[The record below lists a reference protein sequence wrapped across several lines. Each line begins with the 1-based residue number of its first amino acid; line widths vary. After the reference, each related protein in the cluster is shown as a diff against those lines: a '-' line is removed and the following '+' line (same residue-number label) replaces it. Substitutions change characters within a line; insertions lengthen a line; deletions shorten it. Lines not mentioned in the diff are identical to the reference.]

1 LRPSS
6 KRWDC
11 CESNMSLKADS
22 NTVQLLDYFYEA
34 PSPLGS
40 KPFPYNERTIR
51 TLLERLRPWDFT
63 KAEILMILNLRPTKP
78 ENLNTIVEEMEGR
91 FPGEDLQFEIVGVI
105 AEVLGK
111 PDGDAERQAMSENA
125 KEARKELLD
134 KQDDNMEVD
143 G

>member
-1 LRPSS
+1 
-6 KRWDC
+6 
-11 CESNMSLKADS
+11 MSLKADS
-22 NTVQLLDYFYEA
+22 TTVQLLDYFHEA

-111 PDGDAERQAMSENA
+111 PDGEAERQAMSENA

-134 KQDDNMEVD
+134 KQDENMEAD

>member
-1 LRPSS
+1 
-6 KRWDC
+6 
-11 CESNMSLKADS
+11 M
-22 NTVQLLDYFYEA
+22 
-34 PSPLGS
+34 
-40 KPFPYNERTIR
+40 
-51 TLLERLRPWDFT
+51 
-63 KAEILMILNLRPTKP
+63 
-78 ENLNTIVEEMEGR
+78 
-91 FPGEDLQFEIVGVI
+91 GVI

>member
-1 LRPSS
+1 
-6 KRWDC
+6 
-11 CESNMSLKADS
+11 MSLKADS
-22 NTVQLLDYFYEA
+22 TTVQLLDYFHEA

-91 FPGEDLQFEIVGVI
+91 FPGENLQFEIVGVI

-111 PDGDAERQAMSENA
+111 PDGEAERQAMSENA

-134 KQDDNMEVD
+134 KHDDNMEA
-143 G
+143 GG

>member
-1 LRPSS
+1 
-6 KRWDC
+6 
-11 CESNMSLKADS
+11 MSLKADS
-22 NTVQLLDYFYEA
+22 NTVQLLDYFHEA

-78 ENLNTIVEEMEGR
+78 ENLNTIVEEMEVR
-91 FPGEDLQFEIVGVI
+91 FPGDDLQFEIVGVI

-111 PDGDAERQAMSENA
+111 PDGEAERQAMSENA
-125 KEARKELLD
+125 KEARKEVLD
-134 KQDDNMEVD
+134 RGDENMEVD

>member
-1 LRPSS
+1 
-6 KRWDC
+6 
-11 CESNMSLKADS
+11 MGLKADS
-22 NTVQLLDYFYEA
+22 TTVQLLDYFHEA

-111 PDGDAERQAMSENA
+111 PDGEAERQAMSENA

-134 KQDDNMEVD
+134 KQDENMEAD